1 MRQLQESIFSF
12 DFVGAGDQ
20 AQVARLG
27 CKLLYLLSHP
37 AGSVVLLF
45 WTPFIYCQ
53 STIEISHLK
62 KKTVKQTTTKPKNA
76 TKAKAK
82 ILTRVSCLLTGI
94 RLKSM
99 TQSLDSEF
107 ALIRFSFLANQ
118 DIASL

>member
-1 MRQLQESIFSF
+1 MHACVMAYVEVMRQLQESIFSF

-37 AGSVVLLF
+37 AGSVVLWF

-62 KKTVKQTTTKPKNA
+62 KKYNSQTNNNKTKKRN
-76 TKAKAK
+76 
-82 ILTRVSCLLTGI
+82 
-94 RLKSM
+94 KS
-99 TQSLDSEF
+99 
-107 ALIRFSFLANQ
+107 
-118 DIASL
+118 